1 MTNESTLKI
10 KASFHNDLKMLNDLA
25 YSKCDLSFSN
35 LKWNPEST
43 EYGACSFELN
53 GKIIQ
58 YRASKITPTKV
69 GQFVTT
75 WKRNEAGK
83 TMPFDFSDPIDFII
97 ITARDGNK
105 IGQFFFSKA
114 VLADHGI
121 ITRNSKAGKCGIRV
135 YPPWDAA
142 VNKQAKAT
150 QARQIKYFIEIKTDR
165 STDLSLLR
173 KLFSEE
179 ESK

>member
-25 YSKCDLSFSN
+25 YSKCGLSLSN

-58 YRASKITPTKV
+58 HRASKITPTKV

-105 IGQFFFSKA
+105 LGQFFFPKS

-121 ITRNSKAGKCGIRV
+121 ITRNGKAGKCGIRV